1 MIDRSGGVE
10 LTRFDLSPI
19 GFRTFGLR
27 VAEAAK
33 GLGRRLL
40 G

>member
-1 MIDRSGGVE
+1 MIDRSCGVE

-19 GFRTFGLR
+19 GFSDFWLR

-40 G
+40 